1 MDKHS
6 PPKYSKTL
14 YSRDTELEDLITMSK
29 ANSKKMTVVK
39 RDGREEAVH
48 FDKITSRIEKLCYG
62 LDMDYIDPTQITMKV
77 INGLYTGVTT
87 VELDNL
93 AAEIAAT
100 MTTKH
105 PDYAIL
111 AARISVSN
119 LHKQTQKK
127 FSDVISTLRHMKNSI
142 TGKAVP
148 MVDEKYYDIVMRN
161 KDKLDAA
168 VLYDRDFQYQYFGFK
183 TLERSYLLKK
193 DGKVVERPQQM
204 LMRVAVGIHGEDV
217 EAAIETY
224 DLLSQKL
231 FTHASPTLFNAATP
245 RPQLSSCFLLTMASD
260 SIEGIYDTLKQ
271 CALISKSAGGIGLN
285 VHCIRAGG
293 SYIAGT
299 NGNSNGLVPMLRV
312 FNNTARYVDQGGNKR
327 PGAFAIYLE
336 PWHADIFDFL
346 DLRKNHGKEEQRAR
360 DLFYA
365 LWIPDLFMKRVKSDG
380 NWSLMCPDECPGLH
394 EVWGDEFEA
403 LYEKY
408 EKEGRARKTIK
419 AQKLWY
425 HIIESQIETGTP
437 YMLYKDACNRKS
449 NQQNLG
455 TIKCSNLCTEIV
467 EYSAPDEVAVCNLAS
482 IAVNMY
488 VKPDKTFDFDRLK
501 HVAKVVTRNLNKI
514 IDVNYYPVVEARN
527 SNMRHR
533 PVGIGIQ
540 GLADAYILMRYPF
553 ESEEAALLNK
563 QIFETIYYGALE
575 ASCEIAEK
583 EGAYSTYAGSPVSK
597 GQLQYDMWGVTP
609 TSLHDWAALKAK
621 IAKHGVRNSLL
632 MAPMPTA
639 STAQI
644 LGNNESVEAYTS
656 NIYTRRVLSGEF
668 QIVNQHL
675 LKDLVEL
682 GIWSDDLK
690 NEIVSANGSI
700 QNIPIIPDHI
710 KKLYKTVWEISQKNV
725 IRQAADRGAFID
737 QSQSLN
743 IHIAEPNFGKMSSM
757 HFYGWES
764 GLKTGMYYLRT
775 KPAAQAIQFTVDKT
789 KVKETMSAKKD
800 KAVLDQAP
808 AAASDLSQ
816 VTKNMET
823 LVCSIQNRDECLSC
837 GS

>member
-1 MDKHS
+1 MD
-6 PPKYSKTL
+6 
-14 YSRDTELEDLITMSK
+14 
-29 ANSKKMTVVK
+29 
-39 RDGREEAVH
+39 
-48 FDKITSRIEKLCYG
+48 FDCVCS
-62 LDMDYIDPTQITMKV
+62 
-77 INGLYTGVTT
+77 
-87 VELDNL
+87 
-93 AAEIAAT
+93 
-100 MTTKH
+100 
-105 PDYAIL
+105 
-111 AARISVSN
+111 
-119 LHKQTQKK
+119 
-127 FSDVISTLRHMKNSI
+127 
-142 TGKAVP
+142 
-148 MVDEKYYDIVMRN
+148 
-161 KDKLDAA
+161 
-168 VLYDRDFQYQYFGFK
+168 
-183 TLERSYLLKK
+183 
-193 DGKVVERPQQM
+193 
-204 LMRVAVGIHGEDV
+204 
-217 EAAIETY
+217 
-224 DLLSQKL
+224 
-231 FTHASPTLFNAATP
+231 
-245 RPQLSSCFLLTMASD
+245 
-260 SIEGIYDTLKQ
+260 GIYDTLKQ

-312 FNNTARYVDQGGNKR
+312 FNNTARYDFIYIPSEEKSFVFRYVDQGGNKR

-365 LWIPDLFMKRVKSDG
+365 LWIPDLFMKRVKTDG

-394 EVWGDEFEA
+394 EVWGEEFEA

-482 IAVNMY
+482 IAVNMF
-488 VKPDKTFDFDRLK
+488 VKPDKTYDFDKLK
-501 HVAKVVTRNLNKI
+501 MVAKVVTKNLNKI
-514 IDVNYYPVVEARN
+514 IDVSFYPVIEARN

-540 GLADAYILMRYPF
+540 GLADAYISMRYPF
-553 ESEEAALLNK
+553 ESKEAALLNK

-583 EGAYSTYAGSPVSK
+583 EGPYSTYEGSPVSK
-597 GQLQYDMWGVTP
+597 GLLQYDMWGVTP
-609 TSLHDWAALKAK
+609 TTLHNWASLKAK

-668 QIVNQHL
+668 QVVNQHL
-675 LKDLVEL
+675 LRDLTEL
-682 GIWSDDLK
+682 GIWTDDLK
-690 NEIVSANGSI
+690 NDIVSANGSI
-700 QNIPIIPDHI
+700 QHIPSIPDNI

-725 IRQAADRGAFID
+725 IQQAADRGAFID

-775 KPAAQAIQFTVDKT
+775 KPAAQAIQFTVDKA
-789 KVKETMSAKKD
+789 KVKETLSAKKD
-800 KAVLDQAP
+800 KVRP
-808 AAASDLSQ
+808 
-816 VTKNMET
+816 
-823 LVCSIQNRDECLSC
+823 
-837 GS
+837 